1 MHKISADLPPAH
13 AAFVEPLS
21 CALHAVERA
30 NLTFDDVVVVAGC
43 GPIGL
48 GMIAG
53 ARAKYPAKIV
63 ALDLAP
69 DKLALAL
76 ECGADIAINIGKEDA
91 VAAVKEIT
99 GGYGADVYLEGT
111 GHPSAVAQG
120 LNLLRKLGTYVE
132 YSVFGSDVSVDWS
145 IISDDKE
152 LDVLRSPPR
161 PAHLAGRGPDA
172 RVRRA
177 ADGQDLHPPAPARR
191 LPAGSGSGGQ
201 RQGVGEGVAHPVSAI
216 GRSIDPADRPVWI
229 GTSWKMTKTLA
240 RGPGLR
246 RPGRGRANTGWG
258 GAVRAPART
267 PPWPRSANGYRGSR
281 RSCSEP
287 RTPTGQPEGAWTGEI
302 SMAMAADAG
311 ATMVE
316 MGHSERR
323 ELFGETDETVAAKA
337 AAAVQHG
344 LVPLIC
350 VGEPLAVRDAGQA
363 ENFVAGQVL
372 AALSRLAASGVAAAL
387 VAYEPVWAIGE
398 HGRPATETEVAPVMT
413 AIVDTVAGFT
423 GGGALRG
430 LLYGGS
436 VNLDNAATLLSNP
449 HTDGLFVGRSAWQP
463 DGFTRLLRIGGRHRT
478 TRTRQF

>member
-1 MHKISADLPPAH
+1 M
-13 AAFVEPLS
+13 
-21 CALHAVERA
+21 
-30 NLTFDDVVVVAGC
+30 
-43 GPIGL
+43 
-48 GMIAG
+48 
-53 ARAKYPAKIV
+53 
-63 ALDLAP
+63 
-69 DKLALAL
+69 
-76 ECGADIAINIGKEDA
+76 
-91 VAAVKEIT
+91 
-99 GGYGADVYLEGT
+99 
-111 GHPSAVAQG
+111 
-120 LNLLRKLGTYVE
+120 
-132 YSVFGSDVSVDWS
+132 
-145 IISDDKE
+145 
-152 LDVLRSPPR
+152 
-161 PAHLAGRGPDA
+161 
-172 RVRRA
+172 
-177 ADGQDLHPPAPARR
+177 
-191 LPAGSGSGGQ
+191 
-201 RQGVGEGVAHPVSAI
+201 SAI

-240 RGPGLR
+240 QARDFVDRVAAEPIPAGVVPFVLPPHTALATVR
-246 RPGRGRANTGWG
+246 ERLPRESPILL
-258 GAVRAPART
+258 GAQNAHWA
-267 PPWPRSANGYRGSR
+267 
-281 RSCSEP
+281 
-287 RTPTGQPEGAWTGEI
+287 PEGAWTGEI

-323 ELFGETDETVAAKA
+323 EFFAETDETVAAKA

-363 ENFVAGQVL
+363 ENFIAGQVL
-372 AALSRLAASGVAAAL
+372 AALSRLTASGVAAAL